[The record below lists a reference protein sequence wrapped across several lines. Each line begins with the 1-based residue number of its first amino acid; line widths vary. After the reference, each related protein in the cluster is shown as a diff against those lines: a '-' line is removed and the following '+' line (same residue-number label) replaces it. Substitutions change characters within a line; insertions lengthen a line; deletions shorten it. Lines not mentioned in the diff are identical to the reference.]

1 MKRIFPAR
9 VSSLVR
15 TITLFFLVAISIACN
30 NASTNPNPAPPSSAS
45 TPLTIADVQQVIQD
59 AAQSVNVPLVISV
72 VDRAGNI
79 LAVFQTPGAPTTAIG
94 NFGAT
99 VDSNDLAIAL
109 ARTAALFS
117 NDQAPLSSRTIR
129 FISGTHYPRGWRML
143 QMPTCTESKTPIA
156 GARSIRHST
165 PG

>member
-1 MKRIFPAR
+1 MKRLFPAR

-15 TITLFFLVAISIACN
+15 TITLFFLVSISIACN
-30 NASTNPNPAPPSSAS
+30 NASTNPNPSPPSSAA
-45 TPLTIADVQQVIQD
+45 TPLTTADVQQVIQD

-79 LAVFQTPGAPTTAIG
+79 LAVFATPGAPATAIG

-109 ARTAALFS
+109 ARTAA
-117 NDQAPLSSRTIR
+117 
-129 FISGTHYPRGWRML
+129 
-143 QMPTCTESKTPIA
+143 
-156 GARSIRHST
+156 
-165 PG
+165 